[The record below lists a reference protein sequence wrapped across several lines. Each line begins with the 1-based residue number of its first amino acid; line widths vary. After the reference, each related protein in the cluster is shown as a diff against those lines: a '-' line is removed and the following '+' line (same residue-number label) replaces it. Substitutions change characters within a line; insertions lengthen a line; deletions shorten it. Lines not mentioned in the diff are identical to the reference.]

1 MKIHPTAQ
9 VHHKAKLGKNVEI
22 GAFTLIDEH
31 VEIDEGTIIKN
42 NATITGY
49 TSLGR
54 DNRVFPGAALGME
67 PQDLK
72 HRGEDTRLEIGD
84 RNVIRECVTI
94 NTGTAVGG
102 GITTVGSDNLFMAG
116 AHIAHDCEIGDG
128 VLLANNV
135 LLGGHVK
142 VEDNAKLMGLVGV
155 QPFATVGQHAY
166 VGGLTRIVQDVPP
179 FMLVEGNPS
188 RVRQVNMVGLER
200 SNFSRE
206 RIEAIREAFQKIF
219 RQIEVL
225 DQNRVLDE
233 LEGQKGLT
241 AEVKILISFMRN
253 TMKGKFGRYR
263 EMLRKS

>member
-9 VHHKAKLGKNVEI
+9 VHHKAKLGKNIEI

-72 HRGEDTRLEIGD
+72 HRGEDTRLKIGD

-135 LLGGHVK
+135 LLGGQRKVDGIGRGTAFRHGRATCVCGRSYEDCARRTPFHV
-142 VEDNAKLMGLVGV
+142 G
-155 QPFATVGQHAY
+155 
-166 VGGLTRIVQDVPP
+166 
-179 FMLVEGNPS
+179 
-188 RVRQVNMVGLER
+188 
-200 SNFSRE
+200 
-206 RIEAIREAFQKIF
+206 
-219 RQIEVL
+219 
-225 DQNRVLDE
+225 
-233 LEGQKGLT
+233 
-241 AEVKILISFMRN
+241 
-253 TMKGKFGRYR
+253 
-263 EMLRKS
+263 